1 MRTRPVLVGPVTLLL
16 ISKPDHDAPGGFRY
30 VNIVDRLIP
39 DCAELLRGLHGVGVD
54 WVQLDEPSLRNLVN
68 AAARMRNTLS

>member
-1 MRTRPVLVGPVTLLL
+1 M
-16 ISKPDHDAPGGFRY
+16 
-30 VNIVDRLIP
+30 NIVDRLIP